1 MTNHSESIYRPS
13 TLGLKLAPQ
22 QTLFGGETT
31 AEAAAIFDNV
41 LKGCATD
48 EQRDAVLVN
57 AAFGIKTICPEKDI
71 ET

>member
-1 MTNHSESIYRPS
+1 M
-13 TLGLKLAPQ
+13 
-22 QTLFGGETT
+22 
-31 AEAAAIFDNV
+31 

-71 ET
+71 ETCLEEARASLLSGKALKTFEHFVTLNA